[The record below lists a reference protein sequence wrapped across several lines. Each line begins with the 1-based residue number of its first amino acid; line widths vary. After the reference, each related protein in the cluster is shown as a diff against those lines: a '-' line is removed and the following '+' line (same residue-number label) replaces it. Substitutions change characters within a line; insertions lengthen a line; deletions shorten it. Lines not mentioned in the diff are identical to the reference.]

1 MHIPSSTKV
10 TAAIAAGVAIL
21 AVLGLIAAVD
31 LTYIGIGLGIA
42 LLIWII
48 IEVLRYESDR
58 RRFERELGSAQ
69 ERLGLA
75 LEGSRSAV
83 WDWDLSKDQI
93 VLSAGWTRMLGAE
106 DVKETTT
113 SPRELL
119 GLVHGDDVARLQSVI
134 KNALTGAAPDYHE
147 EHRVRRIDGEY
158 IWILSRG
165 TVVRR
170 DREGKPLRMVGTN
183 LDITQR
189 KQAEST
195 LLEHDQRLQLA
206 LELAAMVSWDWDVVT
221 DKFVWNDDPQRLL
234 GPEPEGG
241 YPDRKAMVHPE
252 DMAEYVRAGSE
263 ALRSGVA
270 YRSEFRIRRT
280 DGQVVWIAAR
290 GRPVKDARGAVTR
303 MIGVSQDVSEIKQ
316 AEQALRESE
325 TRFRSLTELSS
336 DWYWEQDRELRMS
349 FHSSGFGQ
357 LSGTTTNKLLGKR
370 RWEEPNRFPLNG
382 TWDDHRATLE
392 AHEPF
397 KDFEYVRIGENGEQ
411 FFVSLSGVPIFD
423 AAGNFNGYRGIGTNI
438 TERKRAE
445 QALRE
450 SETELRL
457 VTNAVPAVI
466 SYVDAEER
474 MRFCNNAMA
483 RLVGQPPDVILNR
496 TMREIFGEDRYRALE
511 PHVRRALAG
520 EEVHF
525 ERTQVKAGGD
535 LFDLA
540 VTYLPRRN
548 DRGDVEGFYTLAT
561 DITEIRRLERLKSE
575 FVSTVSHEL
584 RTPLTS
590 IRGSLGLLSGG
601 VAGALP
607 DKAKGLI
614 EIAKN
619 NCERLIRLIND
630 MLDIEKIESGKMTF
644 NLRPL
649 ELMEL
654 VEQVARANDGFAVQH
669 GARLQVT
676 AAVPGAK
683 VQGDADRLTQVLT
696 NLISNACK
704 FAPAGSSV
712 EIAVARTGER
722 LRVEVADH
730 GPGISDDFRKRIF
743 QKFSQAD
750 ATDTRKGGGTGLGLS
765 ISKAIIERLGGEIGF
780 SSELG
785 KGATFYFEL
794 PEWREGSLSAPDAPL
809 LPGAPAAPDAR
820 LRVLVCEDDPDVGK
834 LIQLMLQNAG
844 LASDIAYDAAE
855 AKALLLRQRYA
866 AMTVDL
872 MLPDQDGLSLI
883 RELRSAPGMAHLPV
897 IVVSATA
904 EEGKLKLHGENLEV
918 IDWIGKPIDENRLL
932 GNLRQVQGAARLRVL
947 HVEDDPDLRRVV
959 STIARDIADFEPAES
974 VRDATAKLSREHFDM
989 VLLDLGLPDGSGWE
1003 LLQLINRMTP
1013 RPRVVIFSA
1022 RDADADRGQNADP
1035 FLVKS
1040 QTSEQQLID
1049 TIRGAFAAAA

>member
-1 MHIPSSTKV
+1 MRLSFSTKV

-21 AVLGLIAAVD
+21 VVLGLIVALR
-31 LTYIGIGLGIA
+31 LTYIGTGLGIA
-42 LLIWII
+42 LLIWLIFA
-48 IEVLRYESDR
+48 VNRYESDR
-58 RRFERELGSAQ
+58 RRS
-69 ERLGLA
+69 
-75 LEGSRSAV
+75 
-83 WDWDLSKDQI
+83 
-93 VLSAGWTRMLGAE
+93 
-106 DVKETTT
+106 
-113 SPRELL
+113 
-119 GLVHGDDVARLQSVI
+119 
-134 KNALTGAAPDYHE
+134 
-147 EHRVRRIDGEY
+147 
-158 IWILSRG
+158 
-165 TVVRR
+165 
-170 DREGKPLRMVGTN
+170 
-183 LDITQR
+183 
-189 KQAEST
+189 EST
-195 LLEHDQRLQLA
+195 LLEHDQRLKLA
-206 LELAAMVSWDWDVVT
+206 LDLAGMVSWDWEVAT

-234 GPEPEGG
+234 GPEPDGG
-241 YPDRKAMVHPE
+241 YPDRKTMVHPE
-252 DMAEYVRAGSE
+252 DLAEYVRAGSE
-263 ALRSGVA
+263 SLRSGEA

-280 DGQVVWIAAR
+280 DGQNVWIAAR

-303 MIGVSQDVSEIKQ
+303 VIGAWQDVSEIKQ

-325 TRFRSLTELSS
+325 TRFRSLTDLSS
-336 DWYWEQDRELRMS
+336 DWYWEQDRELRLS

-357 LSGTTTNKLLGKR
+357 RSGTTTNKLLGKF
-370 RWEEPNRFPLNG
+370 RWEEPNRFPLTG
-382 TWDDHRATLE
+382 TWDDHRAMLE

-397 KDFEYVRIGENGEQ
+397 KNFEYVRIGENGEQ
-411 FFVSLSGVPIFD
+411 YFVSLSGVPIYD

-450 SETELRL
+450 SERELRL
-457 VTNAVPAVI
+457 ITDAVPAVI
-466 SYVDAEER
+466 TYADADER
-474 MRFCNNAMA
+474 MRFCNIAMA
-483 RLVGQPPDVILNR
+483 RLVERPPETIVNR

-520 EEVHF
+520 EDVHF
-525 ERTQVKAGGD
+525 EHTQVNADGGLLD
-535 LFDLA
+535 LS
-540 VTYLPRRN
+540 VKYLPRRN
-548 DRGDVEGFYTLAT
+548 ERGEVEGFYTLAT

-601 VAGALP
+601 VGGALP
-607 DKAKGLI
+607 DKARGLI

-654 VEQVARANDGFAVQH
+654 IEQVARANDGFAVQH
-669 GARLQVT
+669 GVRLQVT

-683 VQGDADRLTQVLT
+683 VQGDGDRLVQVLT

-704 FAPAGSSV
+704 FSPAGSSV
-712 EIAVARTGER
+712 DIAVARLGER

-730 GPGISDDFRKRIF
+730 GPGISDDFRQRIF

-750 ATDTRKGGGTGLGLS
+750 ATNTRKEGGTGLGLS
-765 ISKAIIERLGGEIGF
+765 ISKAIIERLGGQIGF
-780 SSELG
+780 FSEPG
-785 KGATFYFEL
+785 KGSTFYFEL
-794 PEWREGSLSAPDAPL
+794 PEWREGSLSAPVAPDAT
-809 LPGAPAAPDAR
+809 AAPDAR
-820 LRVLVCEDDPDVGK
+820 PRVLVCEDDPDVGK

-844 LASDIAYDAAE
+844 LASDIAYDAAQ
-855 AKALLLRQRYA
+855 AKALLLRQHYA

-918 IDWIGKPIDENRLL
+918 IDWIGKPIDEDRLL
-932 GNLRQVQGAARLRVL
+932 GNLRQVQGAARPRVL
-947 HVEDDPDLRRVV
+947 HVEDDPDLRKVV

-974 VRDATAKLSREHFDM
+974 VRDATAKLARERFDM

-1022 RDADADRGQNADP
+1022 HDAGADRGQNADP
-1035 FLVKS
+1035 YLVKS

-1049 TIRGAFAAAA
+1049 TIRGAFNAAA

>member
-1 MHIPSSTKV
+1 MRLSFSTKV

-21 AVLGLIAAVD
+21 VVLGLIVALR
-31 LTYIGIGLGIA
+31 LTYIGTGLGIA
-42 LLIWII
+42 LLIWLIFA
-48 IEVLRYESDR
+48 VNRYESDR
-58 RRFERELGSAQ
+58 RRS
-69 ERLGLA
+69 
-75 LEGSRSAV
+75 
-83 WDWDLSKDQI
+83 
-93 VLSAGWTRMLGAE
+93 
-106 DVKETTT
+106 
-113 SPRELL
+113 
-119 GLVHGDDVARLQSVI
+119 
-134 KNALTGAAPDYHE
+134 
-147 EHRVRRIDGEY
+147 
-158 IWILSRG
+158 
-165 TVVRR
+165 
-170 DREGKPLRMVGTN
+170 
-183 LDITQR
+183 
-189 KQAEST
+189 EST
-195 LLEHDQRLQLA
+195 LLEHDQRLKLA
-206 LELAAMVSWDWDVVT
+206 LELAGMVSWDWEVAT

-234 GPEPEGG
+234 GPEPDGG
-241 YPDRKAMVHPE
+241 YPDRKTMVHPE
-252 DMAEYVRAGSE
+252 DLAEYVRAGSE
-263 ALRSGVA
+263 SLRSGEA

-280 DGQVVWIAAR
+280 DGQNVWIAAR

-303 MIGVSQDVSEIKQ
+303 VIGASQDVSEIKQ

-325 TRFRSLTELSS
+325 TRFRSLTDLSS
-336 DWYWEQDRELRMS
+336 DWYWEQDRELRLS

-357 LSGTTTNKLLGKR
+357 RSGTTTNKLLGKF
-370 RWEEPNRFPLNG
+370 RWEEPNRFPLSG
-382 TWDDHRATLE
+382 TWDDHRAMLE

-397 KDFEYVRIGENGEQ
+397 KNFEYVRIGENGEQ
-411 FFVSLSGVPIFD
+411 YFVSLSGVPIYD

-438 TERKRAE
+438 TERKQAE

-450 SETELRL
+450 SERELRL
-457 VTNAVPAVI
+457 ITDAVPAVI
-466 SYVDAEER
+466 TYADADER
-474 MRFCNNAMA
+474 MRFCNIAMA
-483 RLVGQPPDVILNR
+483 RLVERPPETIVNR

-520 EEVHF
+520 EDVHF
-525 ERTQVKAGGD
+525 EHTQVNADGD
-535 LFDLA
+535 LLDLS
-540 VTYLPRRN
+540 VKYLPRRN
-548 DRGDVEGFYTLAT
+548 ERGEVEGFYTLAT

-601 VAGALP
+601 VGGALP

-654 VEQVARANDGFAVQH
+654 IEQVARANDGFAVQH
-669 GARLQVT
+669 GVRLQVT

-683 VQGDADRLTQVLT
+683 VQGDGDRLVQVLT

-704 FAPAGSSV
+704 FSPAGSSV
-712 EIAVARTGER
+712 DIAVARLGER

-750 ATDTRKGGGTGLGLS
+750 ATSTRKEGGTGLGLS
-765 ISKAIIERLGGEIGF
+765 ISKAIIERLGGQIGF
-780 SSELG
+780 FSEPG
-785 KGATFYFEL
+785 KGSTFYFEL
-794 PEWREGSLSAPDAPL
+794 PEWREGLLSAPVAPDAT
-809 LPGAPAAPDAR
+809 AAPDAR
-820 LRVLVCEDDPDVGK
+820 PRVLVCEDDPDVAK

-844 LASDIAYDAAE
+844 LASDIAYDAAQ
-855 AKALLLRQRYA
+855 AKALLLRQHYA

-932 GNLRQVQGAARLRVL
+932 ANLRQVQGAARLRVL

-959 STIARDIADFEPAES
+959 ATIARDIADFEPAES
-974 VRDATAKLSREHFDM
+974 VRDATAKLARERFDM

-1022 RDADADRGQNADP
+1022 HDAGADRGQNADP

-1040 QTSEQQLID
+1040 QTSEQQLMD
-1049 TIRGAFAAAA
+1049 TIRGAFNAAA

>member
-1 MHIPSSTKV
+1 MRLSFSTKV

-21 AVLGLIAAVD
+21 VVLGLIVALR
-31 LTYIGIGLGIA
+31 LTYIGTGLGIA
-42 LLIWII
+42 LLIWLIFA
-48 IEVLRYESDR
+48 VNRYESDR
-58 RRFERELGSAQ
+58 RRS
-69 ERLGLA
+69 
-75 LEGSRSAV
+75 
-83 WDWDLSKDQI
+83 
-93 VLSAGWTRMLGAE
+93 
-106 DVKETTT
+106 
-113 SPRELL
+113 
-119 GLVHGDDVARLQSVI
+119 
-134 KNALTGAAPDYHE
+134 
-147 EHRVRRIDGEY
+147 
-158 IWILSRG
+158 
-165 TVVRR
+165 
-170 DREGKPLRMVGTN
+170 
-183 LDITQR
+183 
-189 KQAEST
+189 EST
-195 LLEHDQRLQLA
+195 LLEHDQRLKLA
-206 LELAAMVSWDWDVVT
+206 LELAQMVSWDWEVAT

-234 GPEPEGG
+234 GPEPDGG
-241 YPDRKAMVHPE
+241 YPDRKTMVHPE
-252 DMAEYVRAGSE
+252 DLAEYVRAGSE
-263 ALRSGVA
+263 SLRSGEA

-280 DGQVVWIAAR
+280 DGQNVWIAAR

-303 MIGVSQDVSEIKQ
+303 VIGAWQDVSEIKQ

-325 TRFRSLTELSS
+325 TRFRSLTDLSS
-336 DWYWEQDRELRMS
+336 DWYWEQDRELRLS

-357 LSGTTTNKLLGKR
+357 RSGTTTNKLLGKF
-370 RWEEPNRFPLNG
+370 RWEEPNRFPLTG
-382 TWDDHRATLE
+382 TWDDHRAMLE
-392 AHEPF
+392 AHQPF
-397 KDFEYVRIGENGEQ
+397 KNFEYVRIGDNGEQ
-411 FFVSLSGVPIFD
+411 YFVSLSGVPIYD

-438 TERKRAE
+438 TERKRREEDLRHFRVAMDATIDSIYVTDLATMRFVEVNDAACRRLGYTREQLLKLGPQDVLVTDREQLRRMYDEVIAAGERGTSAETHYLTSDGRSGWTELHRRALRSESGWLIVTLGRDITERKQAE

-450 SETELRL
+450 SERELRL
-457 VTNAVPAVI
+457 ITDAVPAVI
-466 SYVDAEER
+466 TYADADER
-474 MRFCNNAMA
+474 MRFCNIAMA
-483 RLVGQPPDVILNR
+483 RLVERPPETIVNR

-520 EEVHF
+520 EDVHF
-525 ERTQVKAGGD
+525 EHTQVNADGGLLD
-535 LFDLA
+535 LS
-540 VTYLPRRN
+540 VKYLPRRN
-548 DRGDVEGFYTLAT
+548 ERGEVEGFYTLAT

-601 VAGALP
+601 VGGALP
-607 DKAKGLI
+607 DKARGLI

-654 VEQVARANDGFAVQH
+654 IEQVARANDGFAVQH
-669 GARLQVT
+669 GVRLQVT

-683 VQGDADRLTQVLT
+683 VQGDGDRLVQVLT

-704 FAPAGSSV
+704 FSPAGSSV
-712 EIAVARTGER
+712 DIAVARLGER

-730 GPGISDDFRKRIF
+730 GPGISDDFRQRIF

-750 ATDTRKGGGTGLGLS
+750 ATNTRKEGGTGLGLS
-765 ISKAIIERLGGEIGF
+765 ISKAIIERLGGQIGF
-780 SSELG
+780 FSEPG
-785 KGATFYFEL
+785 KGSTFYFEL
-794 PEWREGSLSAPDAPL
+794 PEWREGSLSAPVAPDAT
-809 LPGAPAAPDAR
+809 AAPDAR
-820 LRVLVCEDDPDVGK
+820 PRVLVCEDDPDVGK

-844 LASDIAYDAAE
+844 LASDIAYDAAQ
-855 AKALLLRQRYA
+855 AKALLLRQHYA

-932 GNLRQVQGAARLRVL
+932 ANLRQVQGAARLRVL

-959 STIARDIADFEPAES
+959 ATIARDIADFEPAES
-974 VRDATAKLSREHFDM
+974 VRDATAKLARERFDM

-1022 RDADADRGQNADP
+1022 HDAGADRGQNADP

-1049 TIRGAFAAAA
+1049 IIRGAFNAAA

>member
-1 MHIPSSTKV
+1 MRLSFSTKV

-21 AVLGLIAAVD
+21 VVLGLIVALR
-31 LTYIGIGLGIA
+31 LTYIGTGLGIA
-42 LLIWII
+42 LLIWLIFA
-48 IEVLRYESDR
+48 VNRYESDR
-58 RRFERELGSAQ
+58 RRS
-69 ERLGLA
+69 
-75 LEGSRSAV
+75 
-83 WDWDLSKDQI
+83 
-93 VLSAGWTRMLGAE
+93 
-106 DVKETTT
+106 
-113 SPRELL
+113 
-119 GLVHGDDVARLQSVI
+119 
-134 KNALTGAAPDYHE
+134 
-147 EHRVRRIDGEY
+147 
-158 IWILSRG
+158 
-165 TVVRR
+165 
-170 DREGKPLRMVGTN
+170 
-183 LDITQR
+183 
-189 KQAEST
+189 EST
-195 LLEHDQRLQLA
+195 LLEHDQRLKLA
-206 LELAAMVSWDWDVVT
+206 LELAGMVSWDWEVAT

-234 GPEPEGG
+234 GPEPDGG
-241 YPDRKAMVHPE
+241 YPDRKTMVHPE
-252 DMAEYVRAGSE
+252 DLAEYVRAGSE
-263 ALRSGVA
+263 SLRSGEA

-280 DGQVVWIAAR
+280 DGQNVWIAAR

-303 MIGVSQDVSEIKQ
+303 MIGASQDVSEIKQ

-325 TRFRSLTELSS
+325 TRFRSLTDLSS

-357 LSGTTTNKLLGKR
+357 RSGTTTNKLLGKF
-370 RWEEPNRFPLNG
+370 RWEEPNRFPLSG
-382 TWDDHRATLE
+382 TWDDHRAMLE

-397 KDFEYVRIGENGEQ
+397 KNFEYVRIGENGEQ
-411 FFVSLSGVPIFD
+411 YFVSLSGVPIYD

-438 TERKRAE
+438 TERKQAE

-450 SETELRL
+450 SERELRL
-457 VTNAVPAVI
+457 ITDAVPAVI
-466 SYVDAEER
+466 TYADADER
-474 MRFCNNAMA
+474 MRFCNIAMA
-483 RLVGQPPDVILNR
+483 RLVERPPETIVNR

-520 EEVHF
+520 EDVHF
-525 ERTQVKAGGD
+525 EHTQVNADGD
-535 LFDLA
+535 LLDLS
-540 VTYLPRRN
+540 VKYLPRRN
-548 DRGDVEGFYTLAT
+548 ERGEVEGFYTLAT

-601 VAGALP
+601 VGGALP
-607 DKAKGLI
+607 DKARGLI

-654 VEQVARANDGFAVQH
+654 IEQVARANDGFAVQH
-669 GARLQVT
+669 GVRLQVT

-683 VQGDADRLTQVLT
+683 VQGDGDRLVQVLT

-704 FAPAGSSV
+704 FSPAGSSV
-712 EIAVARTGER
+712 DIAVARLGER

-750 ATDTRKGGGTGLGLS
+750 ATSTRKEGGTGLGLS
-765 ISKAIIERLGGEIGF
+765 ISKAIIERLGGQIGF
-780 SSELG
+780 FSEPG
-785 KGATFYFEL
+785 KGSTFYFEL
-794 PEWREGSLSAPDAPL
+794 PEWREGLLSAPVAPDAT
-809 LPGAPAAPDAR
+809 AAPDAR
-820 LRVLVCEDDPDVGK
+820 PRVLVCEDDPDVAK

-844 LASDIAYDAAE
+844 LASDIAYDAAQ
-855 AKALLLRQRYA
+855 AKALLLRQHYA

-932 GNLRQVQGAARLRVL
+932 ANLRQVQGAARLRVL

-959 STIARDIADFEPAES
+959 ATIARDIADFEPAES
-974 VRDATAKLSREHFDM
+974 VRDATAKLARERFDM

-1022 RDADADRGQNADP
+1022 HDAGADRGQNADP

-1040 QTSEQQLID
+1040 QTSEQQLMD
-1049 TIRGAFAAAA
+1049 TIRGAFNAAA

>member
-1 MHIPSSTKV
+1 MRLSFSTKV
-10 TAAIAAGVAIL
+10 AASIAAGVAIL
-21 AVLGLIAAVD
+21 VVLGLIVALR
-31 LTYIGIGLGIA
+31 LTYIGTGLGIA
-42 LLIWII
+42 LLIWLIFA
-48 IEVLRYESDR
+48 VNRYESDR
-58 RRFERELGSAQ
+58 RRS
-69 ERLGLA
+69 
-75 LEGSRSAV
+75 
-83 WDWDLSKDQI
+83 
-93 VLSAGWTRMLGAE
+93 
-106 DVKETTT
+106 
-113 SPRELL
+113 
-119 GLVHGDDVARLQSVI
+119 
-134 KNALTGAAPDYHE
+134 
-147 EHRVRRIDGEY
+147 
-158 IWILSRG
+158 
-165 TVVRR
+165 
-170 DREGKPLRMVGTN
+170 
-183 LDITQR
+183 
-189 KQAEST
+189 EST
-195 LLEHDQRLQLA
+195 LLEHDQRLKLA
-206 LELAAMVSWDWDVVT
+206 LELAGMVSWDWDVAT

-234 GPEPEGG
+234 GPEPDGG
-241 YPDRKAMVHPE
+241 YPDRKTMVHPE
-252 DMAEYVRAGSE
+252 DLAEYVRAGSE
-263 ALRSGVA
+263 SLRSGEA

-280 DGQVVWIAAR
+280 DGQIVWIAAR

-303 MIGVSQDVSEIKQ
+303 MIGVSQDMSEIKQ

-336 DWYWEQDRELRMS
+336 DWYWEQGRELRMS
-349 FHSSGFGQ
+349 FHSSGFAER
-357 LSGTTTNKLLGKR
+357 SGTTSNKLLGKF
-370 RWEEPNRFPLNG
+370 RWEEPNRFPLSG
-382 TWDDHRATLE
+382 TWDDHRAMLE
-392 AHEPF
+392 AHQPF
-397 KDFEYVRIGENGEQ
+397 RDFEYVRIGDDGAQ
-411 FFVSLSGVPIFD
+411 YFGSLSGVPIYD

-438 TERKRAE
+438 TERKRREEDLRHFRVAMDATIDSIYVTDLATMRFVEVNGAACRRLGYTREQLLKLGPQDVLVADREQLRRMYDEVIAAGERGTSAETHYLTSDGRSGWTELHRRALRSESGWLIVTLGRDITERKQAE

-450 SETELRL
+450 SERELRL
-457 VTNAVPAVI
+457 ITDAVPAVI
-466 SYVDAEER
+466 TYTDADER
-474 MRFCNNAMA
+474 MRFCNIAMA
-483 RLVGQPPDVILNR
+483 RLVERPPETIVNR
-496 TMREIFGEDRYRALE
+496 TMREIFGDDGYRALE

-520 EEVHF
+520 EDVHF
-525 ERTQVKAGGD
+525 EHTQVKADGD
-535 LFDLA
+535 FLDFSMK
-540 VTYLPRRN
+540 YLPRRN
-548 DRGDVEGFYTLAT
+548 ERGEVEGFYALAT

-607 DKAKGLI
+607 DKARGLI

-654 VEQVARANDGFAVQH
+654 IEQVARANDGFAVQH
-669 GARLQVT
+669 GVRLQVT

-683 VQGDADRLTQVLT
+683 VQGDGDRLVQVLT

-704 FAPAGSSV
+704 FSPAGSSV
-712 EIAVARTGER
+712 DIAVARLGER

-750 ATDTRKGGGTGLGLS
+750 ATNARKEGGTGLGLS
-765 ISKAIIERLGGEIGF
+765 ISKAIIERLGGQIGF
-780 SSELG
+780 FSEPG
-785 KGATFYFEL
+785 KGSTFYLEL
-794 PEWREGSLSAPDAPL
+794 PEWREGSLSAPVAPDAT
-809 LPGAPAAPDAR
+809 AAPDAR
-820 LRVLVCEDDPDVGK
+820 PRVLVCEDDPDVAK
-834 LIQLMLQNAG
+834 LLQLMLQNAG

-855 AKALLLRQRYA
+855 AKTLLLRQHYA
-866 AMTVDL
+866 AMTLDL

-883 RELRSAPGMAHLPV
+883 RELRTAPGMAHLPV

-959 STIARDIADFEPAES
+959 STIARDVADFEPAES
-974 VRDATAKLSREHFDM
+974 VRDATAKLAREHFDM

-1022 RDADADRGQNADP
+1022 HDAGADRGQNADLY
-1035 FLVKS
+1035 LVKS

-1049 TIRGAFAAAA
+1049 TIRGAFNAAA

>member
-1 MHIPSSTKV
+1 
-10 TAAIAAGVAIL
+10 
-21 AVLGLIAAVD
+21 
-31 LTYIGIGLGIA
+31 
-42 LLIWII
+42 
-48 IEVLRYESDR
+48 
-58 RRFERELGSAQ
+58 
-69 ERLGLA
+69 
-75 LEGSRSAV
+75 
-83 WDWDLSKDQI
+83 
-93 VLSAGWTRMLGAE
+93 
-106 DVKETTT
+106 
-113 SPRELL
+113 
-119 GLVHGDDVARLQSVI
+119 
-134 KNALTGAAPDYHE
+134 
-147 EHRVRRIDGEY
+147 
-158 IWILSRG
+158 
-165 TVVRR
+165 
-170 DREGKPLRMVGTN
+170 
-183 LDITQR
+183 
-189 KQAEST
+189 
-195 LLEHDQRLQLA
+195 
-206 LELAAMVSWDWDVVT
+206 
-221 DKFVWNDDPQRLL
+221 
-234 GPEPEGG
+234 
-241 YPDRKAMVHPE
+241 
-252 DMAEYVRAGSE
+252 
-263 ALRSGVA
+263 
-270 YRSEFRIRRT
+270 
-280 DGQVVWIAAR
+280 
-290 GRPVKDARGAVTR
+290 

-325 TRFRSLTELSS
+325 TRFRSLTDLSS
-336 DWYWEQDRELRMS
+336 DWYWEQDRELRLS
-349 FHSSGFGQ
+349 FHSSGFAQ
-357 LSGTTTNKLLGKR
+357 RSGTTTNKLLGKR
-370 RWEEPNRFPLNG
+370 RWEEPNRFPLSG
-382 TWDDHRATLE
+382 TWDDHRAMLE

-397 KDFEYVRIGENGEQ
+397 KNFEYVRIGDNGEQ
-411 FFVSLSGVPIFD
+411 YFVSLSGVPIYD

-438 TERKRAE
+438 TERKRREEDLRHFRVAMDATIDSIYVTDLATMRFVEVNGAACRRLGYTREQLLKLGPQDVLAADREQLTRMYDEVIAAGERGTSAETHYLTSDGRSGWTELHRRALRSESGWLIVTLGRDITERKKAE

-450 SETELRL
+450 SEKELRL
-457 VTNAVPAVI
+457 ITDAVPAVI
-466 SYVDAEER
+466 TYTDADEH
-474 MRFCNNAMA
+474 MRFCNTAMA
-483 RLVGQPPDVILNR
+483 RLVERPPETIVNR

-520 EEVHF
+520 EDVHF
-525 ERTQVKAGGD
+525 EHTQVKADGD
-535 LFDLA
+535 LLDLS
-540 VTYLPRRN
+540 VKYLPRRN
-548 DRGDVEGFYTLAT
+548 ERGEVEGFYTLAT

-601 VAGALP
+601 VGGALP
-607 DKAKGLI
+607 DKARGLI

-654 VEQVARANDGFAVQH
+654 IEQVARANDGFAVQH
-669 GARLQVT
+669 GVRLQVT

-683 VQGDADRLTQVLT
+683 VQGDGDRLVQVLT

-704 FAPAGSSV
+704 FSPAGNSV
-712 EIAVARTGER
+712 DIAVARLGER

-750 ATDTRKGGGTGLGLS
+750 ATDTRKEGGTGLGLS

-780 SSELG
+780 SSEPG
-785 KGATFYFEL
+785 KGSTFYFEL
-794 PEWREGSLSAPDAPL
+794 PEWREGSLSAPIAPDTT
-809 LPGAPAAPDAR
+809 AAPDAR
-820 LRVLVCEDDPDVGK
+820 PRVLVCEDDPDVGK

-855 AKALLLRQRYA
+855 AKALLLRQHYA

-947 HVEDDPDLRRVV
+947 HVEDDPDLRGVV
-959 STIARDIADFEPAES
+959 SSIARDIADFEPAES
-974 VRDATAKLSREHFDM
+974 VRDATAKLARERFDM

-1022 RDADADRGQNADP
+1022 HDADADRGQNADP

-1049 TIRGAFAAAA
+1049 TIRGAFNAAA

>member
-1 MHIPSSTKV
+1 MRISFSNKLI
-10 TAAIAAGVAIL
+10 AAIAAGVAIL
-21 AVLGLIAAVD
+21 VVLGAIAALK

-48 IEVLRYESDR
+48 FMVNRYESNR
-58 RRFERELGSAQ
+58 RRSESA
-69 ERLGLA
+69 LF
-75 LEGSRSAV
+75 
-83 WDWDLSKDQI
+83 
-93 VLSAGWTRMLGAE
+93 
-106 DVKETTT
+106 
-113 SPRELL
+113 
-119 GLVHGDDVARLQSVI
+119 
-134 KNALTGAAPDYHE
+134 
-147 EHRVRRIDGEY
+147 
-158 IWILSRG
+158 
-165 TVVRR
+165 
-170 DREGKPLRMVGTN
+170 
-183 LDITQR
+183 
-189 KQAEST
+189 
-195 LLEHDQRLQLA
+195 EHDQRLKLA
-206 LELAAMVSWDWDVVT
+206 LELAAIVGWDWDVAT

-234 GPEPEGG
+234 GPAPDGG
-241 YPDRKAMVHPE
+241 YPDRKQMVHPE
-252 DMAEYVRAGSE
+252 DSAEFVRAGSE
-263 ALRSGVA
+263 SLRSGEA
-270 YRSEFRIRRT
+270 YRAEFRILRT

-303 MIGVSQDVSEIKQ
+303 MIGVSQDVSELKQ

-336 DWYWEQDRELRMS
+336 DWYWEQDRELRLS
-349 FHSSGFGQ
+349 FHSSGFAQ
-357 LSGTTTNKLLGKR
+357 RSGTTSNKLLGKR
-370 RWEEPNRFPLNG
+370 RWEEPNRFPLSG
-382 TWDDHRATLE
+382 TWDEHRATLE
-392 AHEPF
+392 AHQPF
-397 KDFEYVRIGENGEQ
+397 RDFEYVRIAADGEQ
-411 FFVSLSGVPIFD
+411 FFVSLSGVPIYD
-423 AAGNFNGYRGIGTNI
+423 AAGQFNGYRGVGTNI

-466 SYVDAEER
+466 SYADTEER
-474 MRFCNNAMA
+474 MRFCNDTMV
-483 RLVGQPPDVILNR
+483 RLIGRPREMILNR
-496 TMREIFGEDRYRALE
+496 TMRDIFGEDRYRQLE

-520 EEVHF
+520 EEAHF
-525 ERTQVKAGGD
+525 ERTQVKADGD
-535 LFDLA
+535 LLDLS
-540 VTYLPRRN
+540 VKYLPRRN
-548 DRGDVEGFYTLAT
+548 ESGAVEGFYTLAT

-601 VAGALP
+601 VGGALP
-607 DKAKGLI
+607 DKARGLI
-614 EIAKN
+614 EIAKS

-649 ELMEL
+649 ALMEL
-654 VEQVARANDGFAVQH
+654 IEQVARANDGFADQH
-669 GARLQVT
+669 GVRLQVT

-683 VQGDADRLTQVLT
+683 VQADGDRLVQVLT

-704 FAPAGSSV
+704 FSPVGRSV
-712 EIAVARTGER
+712 DIAVARRGER

-730 GPGISDDFRKRIF
+730 GPGISYEFRQRIF

-750 ATDTRKGGGTGLGLS
+750 ASTTRQEGGTGLGLS

-780 SSELG
+780 FSEPG

-794 PEWREGSLSAPDAPL
+794 PEWRGESLSTPVAPVLPGAPDAPDGR
-809 LPGAPAAPDAR
+809 P
-820 LRVLVCEDDPDVGK
+820 RVLVCEDDPDVAK

-855 AKALLLRQRYA
+855 AKALLLSRRYA
-866 AMTVDL
+866 AMTLDL

-883 RELRSAPGMAHLPV
+883 RELRTAPGMAHLPV

-918 IDWIGKPIDENRLL
+918 IDWIGKPIDESRLL
-932 GNLRQVQGAARLRVL
+932 ANLRQVQGAARLRVL

-959 STIARDIADFEPAES
+959 STIARDVADFVPAES
-974 VRDATAKLSREHFDM
+974 VGDATAKLARERFDM

-1003 LLQLINRMTP
+1003 LLQLINRLTP

-1022 RDADADRGQNADP
+1022 HDEQADRGQGADP

-1040 QTSEQQLID
+1040 QTSDQQLLD
-1049 TIRGAFAAAA
+1049 TIRGAFNAAA

>member
-1 MHIPSSTKV
+1 MRLSFSTKV

-21 AVLGLIAAVD
+21 VVLGLIVD
-31 LTYIGIGLGIA
+31 LRLTYIGSGLGIA
-42 LLIWII
+42 LLIWFIF
-48 IEVLRYESDR
+48 VVNRYESDR
-58 RRFERELGSAQ
+58 RRSKSA
-69 ERLGLA
+69 LF
-75 LEGSRSAV
+75 
-83 WDWDLSKDQI
+83 
-93 VLSAGWTRMLGAE
+93 
-106 DVKETTT
+106 
-113 SPRELL
+113 
-119 GLVHGDDVARLQSVI
+119 
-134 KNALTGAAPDYHE
+134 
-147 EHRVRRIDGEY
+147 
-158 IWILSRG
+158 
-165 TVVRR
+165 
-170 DREGKPLRMVGTN
+170 
-183 LDITQR
+183 
-189 KQAEST
+189 
-195 LLEHDQRLQLA
+195 EHDQRLKLA
-206 LELAAMVSWDWDVVT
+206 LELAAIVSWDWDVAT
-221 DKFVWNDDPQRLL
+221 DKLVWNDDPQRLL
-234 GPEPEGG
+234 GPEPDGG
-241 YPDRKAMVHPE
+241 YPDRKQMVHPE
-252 DMAEYVRAGSE
+252 DLAEFVRAGSE
-263 ALRSGVA
+263 SLRSGEA

-280 DGQVVWIAAR
+280 DGQIVWIAAR

-303 MIGVSQDVSEIKQ
+303 VIGAWQDVSEIKQ
-316 AEQALRESE
+316 AEEALRESE
-325 TRFRSLTELSS
+325 TRFRSLTDLSS

-349 FHSSGFGQ
+349 FHSSGFAQ
-357 LSGTTTNKLLGKR
+357 RSGTTTNKLLGKF
-370 RWEEPNRFPLNG
+370 RWEEPNRFPLSG
-382 TWDDHRATLE
+382 TWDEHRAMLE

-397 KDFEYVRIGENGEQ
+397 KNFEYVRIGENGEQ
-411 FFVSLSGVPIFD
+411 YFVSLSGVPIYD

-450 SETELRL
+450 SERELRL
-457 VTNAVPAVI
+457 ITDAVPAVI
-466 SYVDAEER
+466 TYADADER
-474 MRFCNNAMA
+474 MRFCNIAMA
-483 RLVGQPPDVILNR
+483 RLVERPPETIVNR

-520 EEVHF
+520 EDVHF
-525 ERTQVKAGGD
+525 EHTQVNADGD
-535 LFDLA
+535 LLDLS
-540 VTYLPRRN
+540 VKYLPRRN
-548 DRGDVEGFYTLAT
+548 ERGEVEGFYTLAT

-601 VAGALP
+601 VGGALP
-607 DKAKGLI
+607 DKARGLI

-669 GARLQVT
+669 GVRLQVT
-676 AAVPGAK
+676 AAVPGVK
-683 VQGDADRLTQVLT
+683 VQGDGDRLVQVLT

-704 FAPAGSSV
+704 FSPAGSSV
-712 EIAVARTGER
+712 DIAVARLGER

-730 GPGISDDFRKRIF
+730 GPGISDDFRQRIF

-750 ATDTRKGGGTGLGLS
+750 ATNTRKEGGTGLGLS
-765 ISKAIIERLGGEIGF
+765 ISKAIIERLGGQIGF
-780 SSELG
+780 FSEPG
-785 KGATFYFEL
+785 KGSTFYFEL
-794 PEWREGSLSAPDAPL
+794 PEWREGLLSAPVAPDAT
-809 LPGAPAAPDAR
+809 AAPDAR
-820 LRVLVCEDDPDVGK
+820 PRVLVCEDDPDVAK

-855 AKALLLRQRYA
+855 AKALLLRQHYA
-866 AMTVDL
+866 AMTLDL

-947 HVEDDPDLRRVV
+947 HVEDDPDLRGVV
-959 STIARDIADFEPAES
+959 SSIARDIADFEPAES
-974 VRDATAKLSREHFDM
+974 VRDATAKLARERFDM

-1022 RDADADRGQNADP
+1022 HDAGADRGQNADP
-1035 FLVKS
+1035 YLVKS

-1049 TIRGAFAAAA
+1049 TIRGAFNAAA

>member
-1 MHIPSSTKV
+1 MRLSFSTKV

-21 AVLGLIAAVD
+21 VVLGLIVALR
-31 LTYIGIGLGIA
+31 LTYIGTGLGIA
-42 LLIWII
+42 LLIWLIFA
-48 IEVLRYESDR
+48 VNRYESDR
-58 RRFERELGSAQ
+58 RRS
-69 ERLGLA
+69 
-75 LEGSRSAV
+75 
-83 WDWDLSKDQI
+83 
-93 VLSAGWTRMLGAE
+93 
-106 DVKETTT
+106 
-113 SPRELL
+113 
-119 GLVHGDDVARLQSVI
+119 
-134 KNALTGAAPDYHE
+134 
-147 EHRVRRIDGEY
+147 
-158 IWILSRG
+158 
-165 TVVRR
+165 
-170 DREGKPLRMVGTN
+170 
-183 LDITQR
+183 
-189 KQAEST
+189 EST
-195 LLEHDQRLQLA
+195 LLEHDQRLKLA
-206 LELAAMVSWDWDVVT
+206 LELAGMVSWDWEVAT

-234 GPEPEGG
+234 GPEPDGG
-241 YPDRKAMVHPE
+241 YPDRKTMVHPE
-252 DMAEYVRAGSE
+252 DLAEYVRAGSE
-263 ALRSGVA
+263 SLRSGEA

-280 DGQVVWIAAR
+280 DGQNVWIAAR

-303 MIGVSQDVSEIKQ
+303 VIGAWQDVSEIKQ

-325 TRFRSLTELSS
+325 TRFRSLTDLSS
-336 DWYWEQDRELRMS
+336 DWYWEQDRELRLS

-357 LSGTTTNKLLGKR
+357 RSGTTTNKLLGKF
-370 RWEEPNRFPLNG
+370 RWEEPNRFPLTG
-382 TWDDHRATLE
+382 TWDDHRAMLE
-392 AHEPF
+392 AHQPF
-397 KDFEYVRIGENGEQ
+397 KNFEYVRIGDNGEQ
-411 FFVSLSGVPIFD
+411 YFVSLSGVPIYD

-450 SETELRL
+450 SERELRL
-457 VTNAVPAVI
+457 ITDAVPAVI
-466 SYVDAEER
+466 TYADADER
-474 MRFCNNAMA
+474 MRFCNIAMA
-483 RLVGQPPDVILNR
+483 RLVERPPETIVNR

-520 EEVHF
+520 EDVHF
-525 ERTQVKAGGD
+525 EHTQVNADGGLLD
-535 LFDLA
+535 LS
-540 VTYLPRRN
+540 VKYLPRRN
-548 DRGDVEGFYTLAT
+548 ERGEVEGFYTLAT

-601 VAGALP
+601 VGGALP
-607 DKAKGLI
+607 DKARGLI

-654 VEQVARANDGFAVQH
+654 IEQVARANDGFAVQH
-669 GARLQVT
+669 GVRLQVT

-683 VQGDADRLTQVLT
+683 VQGDGDRLVQVLT

-704 FAPAGSSV
+704 FSPAGSSV
-712 EIAVARTGER
+712 DIAVARLGER

-730 GPGISDDFRKRIF
+730 GPGISDDFRQRIF

-750 ATDTRKGGGTGLGLS
+750 ATNTRKEGGTGLGLS
-765 ISKAIIERLGGEIGF
+765 ISKAIIERLGGQIGF
-780 SSELG
+780 FSEPG
-785 KGATFYFEL
+785 KGSTFYFEL
-794 PEWREGSLSAPDAPL
+794 PEWREGLLSAPVAPDAT
-809 LPGAPAAPDAR
+809 AAPDAR
-820 LRVLVCEDDPDVGK
+820 PRVLVCEDDPDVGK

-844 LASDIAYDAAE
+844 LASDIAYDAAQ
-855 AKALLLRQRYA
+855 AKALLLRQHYA

-918 IDWIGKPIDENRLL
+918 IDWIGKPIDEDRLL
-932 GNLRQVQGAARLRVL
+932 GNLRQVQGAARPRVL
-947 HVEDDPDLRRVV
+947 HVEDDPDLRKVV

-974 VRDATAKLSREHFDM
+974 VRDATAKLARERFDM

-1022 RDADADRGQNADP
+1022 HDAGADRGQNADP
-1035 FLVKS
+1035 YLVKS

-1049 TIRGAFAAAA
+1049 TIRGAFNAAA

>member
-1 MHIPSSTKV
+1 MRISFSTKV
-10 TAAIAAGVAIL
+10 IAAIAAGMAIL
-21 AVLGLIAAVD
+21 VVLGLIVALK
-31 LTYIGIGLGIA
+31 LTYIGTGLAIA
-42 LLIWII
+42 LLIWLIFA
-48 IEVLRYESDR
+48 VHRYKSGR
-58 RRFERELGSAQ
+58 RRSE
-69 ERLGLA
+69 
-75 LEGSRSAV
+75 
-83 WDWDLSKDQI
+83 
-93 VLSAGWTRMLGAE
+93 
-106 DVKETTT
+106 
-113 SPRELL
+113 
-119 GLVHGDDVARLQSVI
+119 
-134 KNALTGAAPDYHE
+134 N
-147 EHRVRRIDGEY
+147 
-158 IWILSRG
+158 
-165 TVVRR
+165 
-170 DREGKPLRMVGTN
+170 
-183 LDITQR
+183 
-189 KQAEST
+189 T
-195 LLEHDQRLQLA
+195 LLEHDQRLKLA
-206 LELAAMVSWDWDVVT
+206 LELAGMVSWDWDMAT

-234 GPEPEGG
+234 GPEPDGG
-241 YPDRKAMVHPE
+241 YPDRKTMVHPE
-252 DMAEYVRAGSE
+252 DLAEYVRAGSE
-263 ALRSGVA
+263 SLRSGEA

-280 DGQVVWIAAR
+280 DEQIVWIAAR

-325 TRFRSLTELSS
+325 TRFRSLTDLSS

-357 LSGTTTNKLLGKR
+357 RSGTTTNKLLGKF
-370 RWEEPNRFPLNG
+370 RWEEPNRFPLSG
-382 TWDDHRATLE
+382 TWDDHRAMLE

-397 KDFEYVRIGENGEQ
+397 KNFEYVRIGENGEQ
-411 FFVSLSGVPIFD
+411 YFVSLSGVPIYD
-423 AAGNFNGYRGIGTNI
+423 AVGNFNGYRGIGTNI
-438 TERKRAE
+438 TERKQAE

-450 SETELRL
+450 SERELRL
-457 VTNAVPAVI
+457 ITDAVPAVI
-466 SYVDAEER
+466 TYTDADER
-474 MRFCNNAMA
+474 MRFCNIAMA
-483 RLVGQPPDVILNR
+483 RLVEQPPETIINR
-496 TMREIFGEDRYRALE
+496 TIREIFGEDRYRVQE

-520 EEVHF
+520 EDVHF
-525 ERTQVKAGGD
+525 ERTQVNADGD
-535 LFDLA
+535 LLDLS
-540 VTYLPRRN
+540 VKYLPRRN
-548 DRGDVEGFYTLAT
+548 ERGEVEGYYTLAT

-601 VAGALP
+601 VGGALP
-607 DKAKGLI
+607 DKARGLI

-654 VEQVARANDGFAVQH
+654 IEQVARANDGFAVQH
-669 GARLQVT
+669 GVRLQVT
-676 AAVPGAK
+676 AAVPGTK
-683 VQGDADRLTQVLT
+683 VQGDGDRLAQVLT

-704 FAPAGSSV
+704 FSPAGSSV
-712 EIAVARTGER
+712 DIAVARLGER
-722 LRVEVADH
+722 MHVEVADH

-750 ATDTRKGGGTGLGLS
+750 ATNTRKEGGTGLGLS
-765 ISKAIIERLGGEIGF
+765 ISKAIIERLGGQIGF
-780 SSELG
+780 FSELG
-785 KGATFYFEL
+785 KGSTFYFEL
-794 PEWREGSLSAPDAPL
+794 PEWREGSLSAPVAPDAT
-809 LPGAPAAPDAR
+809 AAPDAR
-820 LRVLVCEDDPDVGK
+820 PRVLVCEDDPDVAK

-855 AKALLLRQRYA
+855 AKALLLRQHYA
-866 AMTVDL
+866 AMTLDL

-883 RELRSAPGMAHLPV
+883 RELRTAPGMAHLPV

-932 GNLRQVQGAARLRVL
+932 GNLRQVKGAARQRVL

-959 STIARDIADFEPAES
+959 STIARDIADFEPADS
-974 VRDATAKLSREHFDM
+974 VRDATAKLARERFDM

-1022 RDADADRGQNADP
+1022 HDAGADRGENADP
-1035 FLVKS
+1035 YLVKS

-1049 TIRGAFAAAA
+1049 TIRGAFTTAA